1 MKVFASLNSIYSSE
15 SENYREKVVTLY
27 LINQVLAAFF
37 LVFAVIRIMKGDFA
51 VAAGEAVVTLLLFMN
66 IIALFKG
73 MYKFCSTASIL
84 LFVGAAFAI
93 FSIKEAKDLNDIY
106 MFSTYIISVICVA
119 PLLSYKVWQMIVIV
133 FSAFIGQTLFFFIK
147 LAPIAEAAGETG
159 IVSEFIISLVFLLMA
174 GFFAVLVFRM
184 QLRTIS
190 AVEIER
196 DNTNKSYK
204 QLNVVVDKMKS
215 SFNVGERLLSAA
227 ESTQKISEDISEN
240 LSRLVAESSELMN
253 STEKAEN
260 SNSSIEDSEKKVK
273 EKMSIQSK
281 AISNS
286 SSSIKEMV
294 EKIEFIY
301 TAAESKLDI
310 LRELD
315 KSTKTGSE
323 KLDVSLT
330 SLDNLSKS
338 SNEILEVIAV
348 IESISS
354 RTNMLAMNAAIEAA
368 HAGEAG
374 KGFSVVAE
382 EIRKLSEETSLNSD
396 VIKKSIENNNNY
408 FEDSNQAALDLRDVF
423 VTVIKEISDVSD
435 SLNEIVDN
443 IKDLSKGSAVITD
456 SVSNLFHS
464 NEDVKE
470 ALLSMESNIE
480 LGKNSVYTINNSV
493 ELTRNHV
500 SVLQKLGDDIV
511 KESAKLKNI
520 GSENIDQITALNTE
534 MEKI

>member
-1 MKVFASLNSIYSSE
+1 
-15 SENYREKVVTLY
+15 
-27 LINQVLAAFF
+27 
-37 LVFAVIRIMKGDFA
+37 
-51 VAAGEAVVTLLLFMN
+51 
-66 IIALFKG
+66 
-73 MYKFCSTASIL
+73 
-84 LFVGAAFAI
+84 
-93 FSIKEAKDLNDIY
+93 
-106 MFSTYIISVICVA
+106 
-119 PLLSYKVWQMIVIV
+119 
-133 FSAFIGQTLFFFIK
+133 
-147 LAPIAEAAGETG
+147 
-159 IVSEFIISLVFLLMA
+159 
-174 GFFAVLVFRM
+174 M